1 MPVTWSSSV
10 TCGGGAANTIAI
22 RSSSARRSITMIA
35 RMPEES
41 MNDTSSRSIKSSRPS
56 SAETACSNRASSCVE
71 VALSS
76 SPASLIVVPNWLSSV
91 SIWKLG

>member
-1 MPVTWSSSV
+1 MPVIWSSSV
-10 TCGGGAANTIAI
+10 TGAGGGANTIAT

-41 MNDTSSRSIKSSRPS
+41 MNDTSSRSIRSSRPS
-56 SAETACSNRASSCVE
+56 SADTACSNLASSCIE

-91 SIWKLG
+91 SIRKLG